1 MAPIT
6 HIVAFRYKPT
16 TLDSEK
22 HLVASSFLA
31 LQDLCVLEPGTDERY
46 VAVTGGANNSSEG
59 QTKGYEHTFV
69 LTFRNRAERDY
80 YVDQDEAHQRF
91 KELAGQ
97 HVDDV
102 FVFDYE
108 AGTF

>member
-6 HIVAFRYKPT
+6 HLVSFRYKPST
-16 TLDSEK
+16 SSAEK

-31 LQDLCVLEPGTDERY
+31 LQDQCTLHDRPY
-46 VAVTGGANNSSEG
+46 VSVTGGANNSSEG
-59 QTKGYEHTFV
+59 ADKGLEHAFV
-69 LTFRNRAERDY
+69 LTFSSLEERDY
-80 YVDQDEAHQRF
+80 YVSEDPAHAKF

-102 FVFDYE
+102 FVLDFE
-108 AGTF
+108 GGKF